1 MRKDNTPKTATL
13 ALRLTDDEK
22 VKIEANAADFG
33 FHNVSDYIRVVALN
47 ANMKVEL
54 EK

>member
-22 VKIEANAADFG
+22 IKIEANAADFG
-33 FHNVSDYIRVVALN
+33 FHNVSEYIRVVALN
-47 ANMKVEL
+47 ANMKVKL
-54 EK
+54 DK

>member
-1 MRKDNTPKTATL
+1 MRKDNTPKTSTL

-22 VKIEANAADFG
+22 TKIEANAADFG
-33 FHNVSDYIRVVALN
+33 FHNVSDYIRAVALN
-47 ANMKVEL
+47 ATVRVEL

>member
-13 ALRLTDDEK
+13 ALILTDDEK
-22 VKIEANAADFG
+22 IKIEANAAYFG
-33 FHNVSDYIRVVALN
+33 FHNVSDYIRVVSLN

-54 EK
+54 DK